1 MTAGTSKDAIAPVY
15 STVTSLLCFS
25 IPSSCAPPGGYPT
38 VSSYNLLLAGVTI
51 SYPFHGILVIMV
63 TQNCPSYCST
73 TRHLHWCRRS
83 VVEDTESLVASLTAH
98 GSSGYRVRL
107 GSQDV
112 TVCSSKCRIGRHH
125 RFLILGDHLKKL
137 HL

>member
-1 MTAGTSKDAIAPVY
+1 MPLCLLTTQLPLCSAFPFPHPV
-15 STVTSLLCFS
+15 LLLEV
-25 IPSSCAPPGGYPT
+25 ILT
-38 VSSYNLLLAGVTI
+38 VSSYNPLLAGVAI
-51 SYPFHGILVIMV
+51 SYPFHGILVVMV

-73 TRHLHWCRRS
+73 TRHLHWCRKS
-83 VVEDTESLVASLTAH
+83 VVEDTESSVASLIAH

-112 TVCSSKCRIGRHH
+112 ATCSSNCRIGRHH
-125 RFLILGDHLKKL
+125 SFLILGDHIKKL